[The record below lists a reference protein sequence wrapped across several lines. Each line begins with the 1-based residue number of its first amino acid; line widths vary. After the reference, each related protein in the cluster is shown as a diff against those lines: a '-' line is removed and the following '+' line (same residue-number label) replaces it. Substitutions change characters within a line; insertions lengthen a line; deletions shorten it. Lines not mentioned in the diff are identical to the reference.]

1 MMCHVRAHRDI
12 VIHPQL
18 HGEEVPQAHT
28 RLMTATNKNT
38 ILSFVI
44 NSLFFHCKSN
54 IFFLH

>member
-1 MMCHVRAHRDI
+1 MCHFRAYRD
-12 VIHPQL
+12 VARYPQL
-18 HGEEVPQAHT
+18 HGEEAPQAHT
-28 RLMTATNKNT
+28 RLSTATINNT